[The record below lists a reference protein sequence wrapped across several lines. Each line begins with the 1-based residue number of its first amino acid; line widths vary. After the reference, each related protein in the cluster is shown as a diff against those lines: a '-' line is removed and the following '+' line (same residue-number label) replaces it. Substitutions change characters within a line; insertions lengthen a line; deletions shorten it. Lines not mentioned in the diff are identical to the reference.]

1 MFLAFSLPL
10 RTQSHMIS
18 VNWSFISNSPG
29 ARVWRRRDTFVTELF
44 DGSPSAYHRTLD
56 RIDRSANYTEATG
69 IISSDILRA
78 HSVNPY
84 TESMVAFIDAVQDH
98 FDRR

>member
-1 MFLAFSLPL
+1 MGE
-10 RTQSHMIS
+10 TGE
-18 VNWSFISNSPG
+18 SPALDTLETRVLGDG
-29 ARVWRRRDTFVTELF
+29 ARERRDTFVAELF

-56 RIDRSANYTEATG
+56 RIDRSASYTEATG